1 MRDKFD
7 GEQIEGKKVLIQS
20 DGIFIKGRQEVKINA
35 PNLSVINDEVKLG
48 SRDATQAV
56 VLGDDL
62 KRYLEGLENLI
73 ELLAAA
79 LGTITPTTP
88 GATAL
93 GTYKG
98 SSATIKTQLAT
109 IKLLS
114 NKVKTI

>member
-56 VLGDDL
+56 VLGDEL
-62 KRYLEGLENLI
+62 KKILEDIASVL
-73 ELLAAA
+73 
-79 LGTITPTTP
+79 
-88 GATAL
+88 
-93 GTYKG
+93 
-98 SSATIKTQLAT
+98 
-109 IKLLS
+109 KLLPVAIDNTQS
-114 NKVKTI
+114 PLSAKDPQMVSKIAGLTLKINNMLSKKVKTI